1 MDEVSVLL
9 DGEQK
14 YIAQFIRLDDD
25 VCCEGDPTRNVVRIG
40 YYTKRTDGWFALV
53 LNSPP

>member
-1 MDEVSVLL
+1 VDEVSVLL

>member
-1 MDEVSVLL
+1 VDEVSVLL

-14 YIAQFIRLDDD
+14 YIAQFIRLDDY